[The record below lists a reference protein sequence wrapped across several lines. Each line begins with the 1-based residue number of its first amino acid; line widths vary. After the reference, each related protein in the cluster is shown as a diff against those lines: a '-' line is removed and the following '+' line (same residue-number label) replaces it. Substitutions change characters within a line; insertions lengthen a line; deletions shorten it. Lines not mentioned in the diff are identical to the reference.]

1 MTWWGWVLVAFLG
14 WPAAALT
21 LGLFLGRVFQLPTQP
36 TARRIDTD
44 REVIRDQLFNIPG
57 QR

>member
-21 LGLFLGRVFQLPTQP
+21 LGLVLGRVFQLPPQP

-44 REVIRDQLFNIPG
+44 HQHLTESHPQ
-57 QR
+57 